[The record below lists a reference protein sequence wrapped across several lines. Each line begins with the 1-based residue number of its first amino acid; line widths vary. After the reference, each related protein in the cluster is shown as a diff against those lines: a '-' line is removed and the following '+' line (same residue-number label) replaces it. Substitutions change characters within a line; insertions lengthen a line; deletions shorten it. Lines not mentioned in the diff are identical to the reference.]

1 MPSKYDAVLPGLKPA
16 PVADLTYQAKV
27 DEAKKHLKY
36 ACSCGV
42 ENSIDGVDNEHDPHC
57 NVHTGQLAPTTLAIL
72 YGTLCD
78 EDVRVKKLQY
88 DLNVRFAALEQLL
101 ADSQERG
108 EPGWGDYGAT
118 ETMLKLQ
125 DGTKLQVLPE
135 PYGQVKDKEAFRQW
149 CIANGYERQMHLW
162 PSTMNSICK
171 ERLVEGEALPE
182 GCEVFRRPRVVYTPV
197 KK

>member
-16 PVADLTYQAKV
+16 PIADLTYQAKI
-27 DEAKKHLKY
+27 DEVKQTIGKR
-36 ACSCGV
+36 
-42 ENSIDGVDNEHDPHC
+42 DPTDL
-57 NVHTGQLAPTTLAIL
+57 VSL
-72 YGTLCD
+72 YGALCD
-78 EDVRVKKLQY
+78 EDARVKKVQY

-118 ETMLKLQ
+118 ETMIKLA
-125 DGTKLQVLPE
+125 DGTKLQVQPE

-149 CIANGYERQMHLW
+149 CIANGYERQMQLW

-171 ERLVEGEALPE
+171 ERLVEGEPLPD
-182 GCEVFRRPRVVYTPV
+182 GCEVFRRPRVVFTPV
-197 KK
+197 KKDK